1 MKTKQHL
8 FNGYN
13 QAMEY
18 EPDDMPMVYFYEADL
33 EDGRFAQSQQLM
45 NLTKKF
51 GEKAFMQLL
60 VPKKSLAK
68 YGTLEFITEAWSVL
82 KK

>member
-1 MKTKQHL
+1 MICRW
-8 FNGYN
+8 YI
-13 QAMEY
+13 
-18 EPDDMPMVYFYEADL
+18 FYEADL